1 MTSDRLPK
9 STAPRDI
16 GFLFAPP
23 AARLL
28 ASLIERQRV
37 SLRHKSQL
45 AAKQGPKRLRAL
57 SLREAVNVVSSASM
71 STGVRPSGSA
81 SAFR

>member
-1 MTSDRLPK
+1 MTRDTLPK

-16 GFLFAPP
+16 SFLSAPP
-23 AARLL
+23 AARVL
-28 ASLIERQRV
+28 ASLVERQRV

-57 SLREAVNVVSSASM
+57 SLREAVNVV
-71 STGVRPSGSA
+71 PSIV
-81 SAFR
+81 F